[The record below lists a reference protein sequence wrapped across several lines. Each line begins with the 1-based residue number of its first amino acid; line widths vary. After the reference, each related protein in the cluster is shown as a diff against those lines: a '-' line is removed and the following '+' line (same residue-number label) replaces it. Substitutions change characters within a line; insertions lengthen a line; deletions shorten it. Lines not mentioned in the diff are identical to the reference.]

1 MYKQT
6 AKAKWFTVFLLIFPL
21 LVLSSI
27 QSAVFSKAYDEPLG
41 KIQGY
46 AFRNTNGNEKYA
58 KSNNIVLM
66 GAFAS
71 SDEPTTQPI
80 PLKFEYTTFDKF
92 YVGVVIVNNSGKD
105 KDVTVIFELSGQRS
119 GKEEEYFTIPADY
132 TYFAYIYDG
141 LSRPGFYTYKIS
153 AKGAGSAKIKL
164 LFTE

>member
-6 AKAKWFTVFLLIFPL
+6 AKTKWFMVFLLFFPFL
-21 LVLSSI
+21 ILSSI
-27 QSAVFSKAYDEPLG
+27 QPEVFSKAYDESMG

-46 AFRNTNGNEKYA
+46 AIRNTDSNEKYA
-58 KSNNIVLM
+58 TSSDIVLM

-80 PLKFEYTTFDKF
+80 SLKFEYTTFDEF
-92 YVGVVIVNNSGKD
+92 YVGVAIINNSGKD
-105 KDVTVIFELSGQRS
+105 KDVTVIFKLSGQRS
-119 GKEEEYFTIPADY
+119 GEEKEGFTIPADY

-153 AKGAGSAKIKL
+153 VKGAGSAKIKL